1 VKKLLLILF
10 PVLIV
15 LSCTKKKV
23 PENESLLG
31 LDYYPTNQGKYVIY
45 DVDSTVYGDL
55 NKDTTQAKYRI
66 KEKIADSFTDNEGK
80 PAIRLERYVKMF
92 NPNKPYDSIPWTMKE
107 VWMLNA
113 DKKSIQLSE
122 GNTRFTKLVFPV
134 QKDATWNGN
143 ARNTIGEWMYMYDY
157 IDKKETVN
165 GINLSEVLY
174 VKQRYFRTEISFE
187 NYYEKYAKGVGLV
200 YRQITD
206 VYSQNVVSGVPVENR
221 IVHGTIYKQTLVSY
235 GYE

>member
-1 VKKLLLILF
+1 MKKLLLILF